1 MRATRLRMFL
11 VAVAG
16 WGMVSAGVVRAQPA
30 PLARGAAWFG
40 CWESADP
47 VPATGVTC
55 VVPDE
60 PAGLRIVALS
70 QGGSRTETVVRL
82 DGSRVAL
89 AAEGCE
95 GWQRGRLTPD
105 GERIVIDGETR
116 CAKLPRQVS
125 AGAFVIDPAGEWVSA
140 QGTGLSV
147 VATTQV
153 RRFRAVTSPS
163 DVPVELR
170 PLVGPYLAEGD
181 AARASLVAARLSA
194 GDLLEMERMGVPDA
208 MLDVMV
214 AAGYPE
220 SFRIAGGPTRATVAA
235 AAAAEEGGEPIRR
248 PMYVGGTPTLS
259 YFDWMMMGSCGG
271 SWGLMDPIGCGW
283 FPGYRPLGGAF
294 YSPYLGYGR
303 FGAYGPYGY
312 PYGGG
317 IVIQPID
324 PWRPGT
330 GGGGGGGAGGSSTG
344 GRMVRGR
351 GYVQDGNPGSGGTAQ
366 PRNPSG
372 SGGGS
377 VRAEGGSSSGGGS
390 ASSGGGAGSAPRTAK
405 PRDP

>member
-1 MRATRLRMFL
+1 MLSLRLGMFL
-11 VAVAG
+11 MGLAG
-16 WGMVSAGVVRAQPA
+16 WGIASVATAGAQPA
-30 PLARGAAWFG
+30 ALGRGAAWFG

-47 VPATGVTC
+47 VPTTGVTC
-55 VVPDE
+55 VVPEE

-70 QGGSRTETVVRL
+70 QGGARTETVVRF

-95 GWQRGRLTPD
+95 GWQRSRLTPD

-116 CAKLPRQVS
+116 CANLPRQVS
-125 AGAFVIDPAGEWVSA
+125 AGVFVIDPAGEWVSA
-140 QGTGLSV
+140 QGSGLST

-153 RRFRAVTSPS
+153 RRFRAVTSPT

-170 PLVGPYLAEGD
+170 PLVGPYFAEGD
-181 AARASLVAARLSA
+181 AARASLADARLSA

-214 AAGYPE
+214 AASYPE
-220 SFRIAGGPTRATVAA
+220 SFRIAGGPSRTTVAA
-235 AAAAEEGGEPIRR
+235 APAEEGGAAIRR
-248 PMYVGGTPTLS
+248 PLYVGGTPTLS
-259 YFDWMMMGSCGG
+259 YFDWMMMGNCGA
-271 SWGLMDPIGCGW
+271 SWGLMDPMGCGW

-303 FGAYGPYGY
+303 FGMYGPYGY

-324 PWRPGT
+324 PWGPGSGSGT
-330 GGGGGGGAGGSSTG
+330 GGGGAGGSSTG

-351 GYVQDGNPGSGGTAQ
+351 GYVQDGNPGSGGMAQ
-366 PRNPSG
+366 PRNPAG

-377 VRAEGGSSSGGGS
+377 VRSEGGGGGGS
-390 ASSGGGAGSAPRTAK
+390 ASSGGGGGSAPRTAK